1 MEEKSLYKL
10 LRPLIWLCYAVLAIL
25 AVKYL
30 MSHVLGWFM
39 PFIIAF
45 FVSRLALP
53 LARGLK
59 KKLRFPHGVACVA
72 GTILV
77 MLAVIVVVGLLGF
90 FIALRLIPFF
100 KDLPNTYA
108 SAMAEVAVLGDRL
121 SDALGGLPQSVVDGI
136 NNAIASVPGKIDLY
150 AILGKPLLNV
160 ASSVP
165 NAILSTVAAVV
176 GSFLLT
182 IYDDAVGKFLRSF
195 MPGPWHEKVTRTYR
209 HLFTSLGNW
218 LKAQCIMCSICLV
231 ELFIGF
237 WIMGFASPFLLAFI
251 VAWIDFLPVLGA
263 GTVLIPWAL
272 ITLILGNFKLAI
284 SLAVLYAVILVVRNL
299 VEPHV
304 VAHQIGLHPLVTLM
318 GICVGFRM
326 FGFMG
331 MFIVPLIL
339 LCIVKLNEWGY
350 IRLWE
355 VETPP
360 LPKNEILS
368 IEPAERK

>member
-1 MEEKSLYKL
+1 MREQIIEK
-10 LRPLIWLCYAVLAIL
+10 IL
-25 AVKYL
+25 QNK
-30 MSHVLGWFM
+30 
-39 PFIIAF
+39 IIAI
-45 FVSRLALP
+45 VRGLETRHLLP
-53 LARGLK
+53 LVQALHTG
-59 KKLRFPHGVACVA
+59 G
-72 GTILV
+72 ISLV
-77 MLAVIVVVGLLGF
+77 EVTFNQKTPDSWKDTCNGIRR
-90 FIALRLIPFF
+90 IAEEFDGR
-100 KDLPNTYA
+100 
-108 SAMAEVAVLGDRL
+108 VAV
-121 SDALGGLPQSVVDGI
+121 
-136 NNAIASVPGKIDLY
+136 
-150 AILGKPLLNV
+150 
-160 ASSVP
+160 
-165 NAILSTVAAVV
+165 
-176 GSFLLT
+176 
-182 IYDDAVGKFLRSF
+182 
-195 MPGPWHEKVTRTYR
+195 
-209 HLFTSLGNW
+209 
-218 LKAQCIMCSICLV
+218 
-231 ELFIGF
+231 
-237 WIMGFASPFLLAFI
+237 
-251 VAWIDFLPVLGA
+251 GA